1 MQSFRGCT
9 GRIGTNCDDTWDS
22 SQAVGI
28 ARCESGVLVNN
39 MIMIIIWTKCEIDVG
54 PFSWC
59 SLYLRGTGTLNR
71 WEYQIRPNMH
81 RHVHP
86 ESSTVLLSG
95 WTCRCVFGPIWYSRL
110 FNVLVKRRLSRTSL

>member
-9 GRIGTNCDDTWDS
+9 GRIGTNCDETLDS

-28 ARCESGVLVNN
+28 ARFESGVLVNN
-39 MIMIIIWTKCEIDVG
+39 KIMIIIWTKCEIDVG

-59 SLYLRGTGTLNR
+59 GLYLRGTGTLNR
-71 WEYQIRPNMH
+71 REYKIGPNTH

-86 ESSTVLLSG
+86 ESSAD
-95 WTCRCVFGPIWYSRL
+95 
-110 FNVLVKRRLSRTSL
+110 KRRFSRTSLCVRVESIWFLAKCRYTPSLL